1 MTLHIAHII
10 VLLGS
15 FQGFLLAF
23 VFVASKKFTRKS
35 NLYLALVLFSIS
47 LVNVRNGLGDV
58 GYLEHTHILT
68 YLPTYWL
75 FAIPVGLRF
84 AIRYL
89 IRPDYQIGKWEH
101 VLWLPFGIHILYQ
114 LARMV
119 AWIVNEEWLHQH
131 WETWSALS
139 FGFEA
144 VGMIFCLILLV
155 QIYRELTSYET
166 QLMNQ
171 YSEIE
176 SRSLAWLKH
185 AILGSLIL
193 WTLWAV
199 PFTIQLGIGIPGQ
212 WVYYPL
218 YIGQAIIIYW
228 VGYGIYARRD
238 IFEAPELTSPL
249 LPDSIPE
256 PTISSRAEGHYQRL
270 LHLMKEEAL
279 YTHPDLSMS
288 LLAEKTELS
297 NGYLSQILNQ
307 KEGKN
312 FFEFV
317 NAYRVEEVKRRL
329 TDPAYSHYSLL
340 AIGMDAGF
348 KSKSTFYSVFKRMTG
363 KTPAAY
369 KDSLQ

>member
-1 MTLHIAHII
+1 M
-10 VLLGS
+10 
-15 FQGFLLAF
+15 
-23 VFVASKKFTRKS
+23 
-35 NLYLALVLFSIS
+35 
-47 LVNVRNGLGDV
+47 RNGLGDV
-58 GYLEHTHILT
+58 GYFEHTPILT
-68 YLPTYWL
+68 YLPTYWV
-75 FAIPVGLRF
+75 FAIPVALRF

-89 IRPDYQIGKWEH
+89 IRPEYRIGKWEYA
-101 VLWLPFGIHILYQ
+101 LWLPFGIHLLYQ
-114 LARMV
+114 LTRM
-119 AWIVNEEWLHQH
+119 AIWLVNVEWLHQY
-131 WETWSALS
+131 WGTWTAIS

-144 VGMIFCLILLV
+144 FGMVFCLILLV
-155 QIYRELTSYET
+155 QIYQELTSYEA

-176 SRSLAWLKH
+176 RHSLAWLKY

-199 PFTIQLGIGIPGQ
+199 PFTIQLGVGIPGS

-218 YIGQAIIIYW
+218 YVGQAIIIYW

-238 IFEAPELTSPL
+238 IFEAPELSSTDS
-249 LPDSIPE
+249 PDSVSE
-256 PTISSRAEGHYQRL
+256 PTFSTRAEGHYQRL
-270 LHLMKEEAL
+270 IHLMNEEAL

-288 LLAEKTELS
+288 LLAEKTGLS

-307 KEGKN
+307 QEGKN

-329 TDPAYSHYSLL
+329 ADPAFAHYSLL

-348 KSKSTFYSVFKRMTG
+348 KSKSTFYSVFKKMTG

-369 KDSLQ
+369 KGSLD